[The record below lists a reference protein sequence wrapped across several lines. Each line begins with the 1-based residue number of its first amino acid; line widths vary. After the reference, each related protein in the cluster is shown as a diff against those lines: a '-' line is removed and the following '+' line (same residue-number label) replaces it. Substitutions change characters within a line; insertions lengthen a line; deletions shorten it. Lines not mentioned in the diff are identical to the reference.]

1 MRRVAAVISGNS
13 GSTRTAAALV
23 LRASPAY
30 LGLATKVISEGPA
43 SSIPF
48 TPLISNSA
56 SPRSSAPSRLAS
68 SPSFIEE
75 IVTEWAGGESHCL
88 LDEQFRPRQSLRWT
102 LSNRGLERGVSLL
115 AVQAGF
121 PETI

>member
-1 MRRVAAVISGNS
+1 MRRDGAVISGNS

-30 LGLATKVISEGPA
+30 FGLATKVISEAPA

-48 TPLISNSA
+48 TPVISSSA

-68 SPSFIEE
+68 SPSFIVE
-75 IVTEWAGGESHCL
+75 IVTELADCSARLLGFGLSREQLGLAFGIAGL
-88 LDEQFRPRQSLRWT
+88 WFA
-102 LSNRGLERGVSLL
+102 LSAAR
-115 AVQAGF
+115 ADQA
-121 PETI
+121 